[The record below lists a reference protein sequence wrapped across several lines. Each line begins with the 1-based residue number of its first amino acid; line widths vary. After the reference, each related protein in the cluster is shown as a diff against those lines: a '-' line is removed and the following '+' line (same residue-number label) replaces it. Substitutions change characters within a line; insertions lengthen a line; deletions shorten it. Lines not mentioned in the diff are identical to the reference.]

1 MNNGNLFEP
10 LKTDFYKIKKDNS
23 SIISFNKMFN
33 SYIKPKSILI
43 FEPFDYHH
51 ECSPGFTKYF
61 IDIGYNVDL
70 LMCFSGLYSFSL
82 FKHTEKIR
90 FIIFNNLKQINNNAQ
105 NLGEFIKKYE
115 YVLIQTIKEP
125 NFKLYNKIG
134 FFNLNSSI
142 FIQHKSDIF
151 NKTIFIN
158 FFKNNRIW
166 SIGNNT
172 KALFVNPHYFGNIKI
187 KPKNNKTRFFL
198 TSTDQRNYA
207 LLLESSQRLKNEN
220 FEFEL
225 IVTGRSKR
233 LNSKTIPKNLSDIF
247 IFMIHTPYNELYKA
261 IENSDYII
269 IPLDPRNDEIYKKD
283 VVSGSFQLVYGF
295 IKPALVHQ
303 EFACFQH
310 LDNQNSLIYN
320 NNNFYNIMKKAILL
334 KNKEYENLQENIR
347 ILEKEI
353 YLESIKNIRKSINAL

>member
-10 LKTDFYKIKKDNS
+10 LKTEFYKIKKDNL

-61 IDIGYNVDL
+61 IDMGYNVDL
-70 LMCFSGLYSFSL
+70 LICFSGLYSFSL
-82 FKHTEKIR
+82 FKHMEKIR

-115 YVLIQTIKEP
+115 YVLIQTTKEP

-151 NKTIFIN
+151 NKTIFISY
-158 FFKNNRIW
+158 FKNNRIW

-172 KALFVNPHYFGNIKI
+172 KALFVNPHYFLKM
-187 KPKNNKTRFFL
+187 KNNYI
-198 TSTDQRNYA
+198 N
-207 LLLESSQRLKNEN
+207 
-220 FEFEL
+220 
-225 IVTGRSKR
+225 
-233 LNSKTIPKNLSDIF
+233 LN
-247 IFMIHTPYNELYKA
+247 
-261 IENSDYII
+261 
-269 IPLDPRNDEIYKKD
+269 
-283 VVSGSFQLVYGF
+283 
-295 IKPALVHQ
+295 
-303 EFACFQH
+303 
-310 LDNQNSLIYN
+310 
-320 NNNFYNIMKKAILL
+320 
-334 KNKEYENLQENIR
+334 
-347 ILEKEI
+347 
-353 YLESIKNIRKSINAL
+353 